1 MVATFRLILL
11 EIDGSS
17 TGHVAKLLKLDN
29 HCRDRY
35 FLLVQ
40 YSSSKRRP
48 GNSVGTSFRT
58 FLGLHSGSA
67 ISAICIILSSLSIN
81 CEIRIVLYR
90 WR

>member
-48 GNSVGTSFRT
+48 GNSVGTSLEH
-58 FLGLHSGSA
+58 FLDYIRGALLVLFVSFYLH
-67 ISAICIILSSLSIN
+67 CPLTV
-81 CEIRIVLYR
+81 R
-90 WR
+90 